1 MHHISLH
8 LTINMTSK
16 WHMGSGEGS
25 LILDRLIKKDPRNR
39 PFIPGSTLKG
49 VIRESCEKLSRT
61 LKFPEPSDPHQDDL
75 TIQDNFQPLVK
86 LQSPVDRIFGNKF
99 EGGQLF
105 FRDARLENE
114 SPYGFQKTQTRIC
127 KYRKLGT
134 AKDKHL
140 FSTEYAAPMT
150 LKTTIEGHHRDLIK
164 DMEEDLPFEYC
175 ILIAGIM
182 HASHL
187 GGDKSTGGGKA
198 DILIDSITYNK
209 KTVYKDTVF
218 DYLEL
223 PEYYSDVLKTEAK
236 T

>member
-25 LILDRLIKKDPRNR
+25 LLLDRLVKKDSQNR
-39 PFIPGSTLKG
+39 PFISGSTLKG

-61 LKFPEPSDPHQDDL
+61 LKFPEPSDPHQNDL
-75 TIQDNFQPLVK
+75 TIQDNFRSLVK

-105 FRDARLENE
+105 FRDARLEKDP
-114 SPYGFQKTQTRIC
+114 PYEFQKTQTRIC

-140 FSTEYAAPMT
+140 FSTEYAAPMSF
-150 LKTTIEGHHRDLIK
+150 KTTIEGHHQNLINIVK
-164 DMEEDLPFEYC
+164 EDPPFEYC
-175 ILIAGIM
+175 LLIAGILNVT
-182 HASHL
+182 HL
-187 GGDKSTGGGKA
+187 GGDKSTGCGKA
-198 DILIDSITYNK
+198 DILIDSIKYNEK
-209 KTVYKDTVF
+209 MVSKDTVF
-218 DYLEL
+218 EYLEL
-223 PEYYSDVLKTEAK
+223 SEDYKNELKTEAK
-236 T
+236 A